1 MKKYTLIALLFFVAI
16 GTTVAQRTEERYD
29 REKLEAARVAFIT
42 TRLDLKPEQAQKFW
56 PIFNVYNDAREKNLK
71 EMSML
76 GRVKDAQLSEEEAKS
91 RITRKFEIERKM
103 IIDEEMFVKDLSNVI
118 SYNQIIQLNGLSR
131 EFARH
136 IYQRRRDDDKK

>member
-1 MKKYTLIALLFFVAI
+1 MKKYALIALIFFLAI
-16 GTTVAQRTEERYD
+16 GATKAQRPGEGYD

-56 PIFNVYNDAREKNLK
+56 PIYNVFNDSREKSLR
-71 EMSML
+71 EMSEL
-76 GRVKDAQLSEEEAKS
+76 GRVRDTQLSEAEAKS
-91 RITRKFEIERKM
+91 RLTRKFEIERKM
-103 IIDEEMFVKDLSNVI
+103 IVDEEKFVKDLSSVI
-118 SYNQIIQLNGLSR
+118 TFNQIIQLNGLSR

>member
-1 MKKYTLIALLFFVAI
+1 MKKYTLIALLFFLAV
-16 GTTVAQRTEERYD
+16 GTTLAQRSDNNYD

-56 PIFNVYNDAREKNLK
+56 PIFNVFNDAREKSLR
-71 EMSML
+71 EMSEL
-76 GRVKDAQLSEEEAKS
+76 GKVKDIQLSEADAKS
-91 RITRKFEIERKM
+91 RLARRFEIERKM
-103 IIDEEMFVKDLSNVI
+103 IVDEEKFVKDLSSVI

>member
-1 MKKYTLIALLFFVAI
+1 MKKYTLIVLMFTLAI
-16 GTTVAQRTEERYD
+16 GTSLAQRPDEKYD

-56 PIFNVYNDAREKNLK
+56 PIFNVFNDSREKNLR
-71 EMSML
+71 EMSEL
-76 GRVKDAQLSEEEAKS
+76 GRVKDLQLSETEAKS

-103 IIDEEMFVKDLSNVI
+103 IVDEEKFVKDLSSVI
-118 SYNQIIQLNGLSR
+118 TYNQIILLNGLSR

-136 IYQRRRDDDKK
+136 IYQRRRSDDKK

>member
-1 MKKYTLIALLFFVAI
+1 MKKYTLIALMFFMAI
-16 GTTVAQRTEERYD
+16 GITYAQHSDEKYD

-56 PIFNVYNDAREKNLK
+56 PIFNVYNDLREKNLK
-71 EMSML
+71 EMSEL
-76 GRVKDAQLSEEEAKS
+76 GRTKDIKLTEAEAKLRVS
-91 RITRKFEIERKM
+91 RKFEIERKM
-103 IIDEEMFVKDLSNVI
+103 IVDEEKFVKDLSSVI
-118 SYNQIIQLNGLSR
+118 TYNQIIQLNGLSR

>member
-1 MKKYTLIALLFFVAI
+1 MKKYTCLALLLFLAI
-16 GTTVAQRTEERYD
+16 GTAVAQRTEGGYD

-71 EMSML
+71 EMFEL
-76 GRVKDAQLSEEEAKS
+76 GRVKDIQLSESEAKS
-91 RITRKFEIERKM
+91 RIARKFEIERKM
-103 IIDEEMFVKDLSNVI
+103 IVDEEKFVEDLSSVI
-118 SYNQIIQLNGLSR
+118 TYNQIIQLNGLSR

-136 IYQRRRDDDKK
+136 IYQRRRDNDRK

>member
-1 MKKYTLIALLFFVAI
+1 MKKYTLIVLMFFVAI
-16 GTTVAQRTEERYD
+16 GTSLAQRPDENYD

-56 PIFNVYNDAREKNLK
+56 PIFNVYNDSREKNLK
-71 EMSML
+71 EMSQL
-76 GRVKDAQLSEEEAKS
+76 GRVKDVKLSEDDAKS
-91 RITRKFEIERKM
+91 RILKKFEIERKM
-103 IIDEEMFVKDLSNVI
+103 IVDEEKFVKDLSSVLT
-118 SYNQIIQLNGLSR
+118 YNQILQLNGLSR

>member
-1 MKKYTLIALLFFVAI
+1 MKKYTLIALLFFLAV
-16 GTTVAQRTEERYD
+16 GTTLAQRSDNNYD

-56 PIFNVYNDAREKNLK
+56 PIFNVFNDSREKNLK
-71 EMSML
+71 EMSEL
-76 GRVKDAQLSEEEAKS
+76 GRTKDLQLSEAEAKLRLS
-91 RITRKFEIERKM
+91 RKFEIERKM
-103 IIDEEMFVKDLSNVI
+103 IVDEEKFVKDLSSVI